1 MLMRVFK
8 HVKHVW
14 IFMTTWGFLPLTK
27 KIKNQSPGLKGLVL
41 IDFIYY
47 TNVHEYDVEMS

>member
-1 MLMRVFK
+1 
-8 HVKHVW
+8 
-14 IFMTTWGFLPLTK
+14 MTTWGFLPLTK

-47 TNVHEYDVEMS
+47 TNVHEYDVEVS